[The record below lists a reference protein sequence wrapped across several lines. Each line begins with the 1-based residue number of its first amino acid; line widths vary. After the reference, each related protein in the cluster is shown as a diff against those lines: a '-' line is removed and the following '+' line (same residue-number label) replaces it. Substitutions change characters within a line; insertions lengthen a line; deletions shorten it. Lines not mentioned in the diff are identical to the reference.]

1 MSELLDTC
9 VLVYMD
15 DILIFSKSAQEHRQH
30 VMQVFEKL
38 NAHNWHIKSKKCALF
53 LPEVEFLGYVV
64 SADSIKVAQTK
75 VDAVAQWPVPTCVR
89 DVQAFLGLANFYRR
103 FVRRFADIAR
113 PLTDL
118 TRKDIEFVWTAECA
132 ASFET
137 LKTALTTAPVLQVFD
152 DAKPSELWVDAS

>member
-1 MSELLDTC
+1 MLCQLMVSRWRRLRLTLWRSGLYQLACGMSKRFWAWLT
-9 VLVYMD
+9 
-15 DILIFSKSAQEHRQH
+15 
-30 VMQVFEKL
+30 
-38 NAHNWHIKSKKCALF
+38 
-53 LPEVEFLGYVV
+53 
-64 SADSIKVAQTK
+64 
-75 VDAVAQWPVPTCVR
+75 
-89 DVQAFLGLANFYRR
+89 YRR

>member
-1 MSELLDTC
+1 M
-9 VLVYMD
+9 
-15 DILIFSKSAQEHRQH
+15 
-30 VMQVFEKL
+30 
-38 NAHNWHIKSKKCALF
+38 F
-53 LPEVEFLGYVV
+53 LPEVEFLGHVV
-64 SADSIKVAQTK
+64 SADGIKVAQTK

-137 LKTALTTAPVLQVFD
+137 LKTALTTALVL
-152 DAKPSELWVDAS
+152 

>member
-1 MSELLDTC
+1 M
-9 VLVYMD
+9 
-15 DILIFSKSAQEHRQH
+15 
-30 VMQVFEKL
+30 
-38 NAHNWHIKSKKCALF
+38 
-53 LPEVEFLGYVV
+53 
-64 SADSIKVAQTK
+64 
-75 VDAVAQWPVPTCVR
+75 AQWPVPTCVR
-89 DVQAFLGLANFYRR
+89 DDQAFLGLANFYRR
-103 FVRRFADIAR
+103 FVRRFADIAC